1 MPYSIPAE
9 VEVQIDLLVNSGEF
23 RSADDVRRSVV
34 RALAQRNADL
44 DAIRDGI
51 IQWKAERGMD
61 LYEFVREMRAK
72 FRDSAAST
80 L

>member
-1 MPYSIPAE
+1 MPYSVPAE
-9 VEVQIDLLVNSGEF
+9 VELQIDQLVASGEF
-23 RSADDVRRSVV
+23 RSADDVRRNVV
-34 RALAQRNADL
+34 RAIAQRTADL

-51 IQWKAERGMD
+51 VQWKAERSMSLD
-61 LYEFVREMRAK
+61 EFVREMRAK